1 MMAKTYGALKRA
13 EEEKGV
19 KAEIPPVMD
28 DSGEKESLPPSFE
41 EFPRV
46 QPFPTPARSIPGESL
61 SLLVEEYQRMK
72 HKITHSDP
80 TLVMKA
86 ILFSSPGR
94 GEGNSTVLIQF
105 ARTLAAEGNRVLLVD
120 GNLRVPSLHKAF
132 HLPREN
138 GLTELIFSRSP
149 FRNISQFLKQTT
161 LDNLW
166 VITSGNTFPNPA
178 SILESSYLEIL
189 IDEVKGHFD
198 WILFDSPPVTS
209 YSDSVA
215 LARAVDGVVLVV
227 QAEKTRWEV
236 VQEIQGRLE
245 HGGGRILGVVLNKRR
260 FHIPNWLYKSI

>member
-1 MMAKTYGALKRA
+1 MAKTYGALKRA
-13 EEEKGV
+13 EEEKGM
-19 KAEIPPVMD
+19 KAEIPPVTD
-28 DSGEKESLPPSFE
+28 EPGERKFPPSLFE

-46 QPFPTPARSIPGESL
+46 QTLPTPVKSIPLKNL

-72 HKITHSDP
+72 HKILHSDP
-80 TLVMKA
+80 SLVMKA

-94 GEGNSTVLIQF
+94 GEGNSTVLVQF

-120 GNLRVPSLHKAF
+120 GNLRAPSLHKAF

-138 GLTELIFSRSP
+138 GLTEMIFSRSP
-149 FRNISQFLKQTT
+149 FRNISQFLKETT

-166 VITSGNTFPNPA
+166 VITSGNAFPNPA

-189 IDEVKGHFD
+189 IGEVKVHFD
-198 WILFDSPPVTS
+198 WVLFDSPPVTS

-245 HGGGRILGVVLNKRR
+245 HGGGRILGVVLNKRQ